1 VGERRVLA
9 GYSYRRAY
17 AAETYANRERIDVLE
32 IVADHFFDRLRECR
46 RELEMLAEHFTLV
59 PHGLD
64 LSLGSA
70 EGLNE
75 AYLTR
80 FADVV
85 RRSGARRWSEHV
97 AFTRAGGI
105 SIGHLAPLPYTRET
119 LDVLERNLE
128 RARRAIGDLPC
139 ALENIAAPI
148 ALGGEFDEP
157 EFLSALVARTG
168 CKLLL
173 DVENVHAN
181 ALNFQFDADAYLD
194 ALPRDAVVQL
204 HLAGGEWN
212 GATYVDSHARTV
224 SDDVWR
230 LTRHAYERFAPEA
243 AIVERDEDLPPFAEL
258 LREIEHARELGALVP
273 ACP

>member
-1 VGERRVLA
+1 MGERRVLA

-32 IVADHFFDRLRECR
+32 IVADHFFDRSRECR

-97 AFTRAGGI
+97 AFTRAGRI